1 MHGTQAN
8 RTPVTPNLI
17 LQTSIFSRTR
27 IGIQKRILPVTG
39 TNHSKRRCDV
49 YKTYLPHFIK
59 RSRNSRRLVK

>member
-27 IGIQKRILPVTG
+27 IGIQKRILPVYRLSVTG
-39 TNHSKRRCDV
+39 TGVPVKTSKR
-49 YKTYLPHFIK
+49 T
-59 RSRNSRRLVK
+59 